1 MIDLMR
7 LRIFI
12 HSAEAGSFSKAA
24 KELHIAQPTVSHH
37 IMTLEKEL
45 GHTLFDRGGGKI
57 HLTEAGR
64 MLLPWARKLIK
75 NSIELQ
81 EMMDSMQEKVV
92 GHLRIACSTT
102 TGKYILPQFA
112 ARFREPIS
120 PLYM

>member
-12 HSAEAGSFSKAA
+12 HSAEASSFSQAA

-45 GHTLFDRGGGKI
+45 GHKLFDRGGGKI

-92 GHLRIACSTT
+92 AEPQAPRVRPLIS
-102 TGKYILPQFA
+102 LPS
-112 ARFREPIS
+112 PIS
-120 PLYM
+120 VPPWRIET